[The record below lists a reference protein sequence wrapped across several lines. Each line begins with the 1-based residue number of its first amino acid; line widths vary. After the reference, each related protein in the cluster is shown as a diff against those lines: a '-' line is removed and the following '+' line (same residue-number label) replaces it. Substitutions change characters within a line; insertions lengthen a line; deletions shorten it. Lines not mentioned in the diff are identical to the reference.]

1 MELKKVKIAAV
12 IIPEVRARA
21 KLTEEQKEFLHASKE
36 KYGTLTFPVVRPAPQ
51 GKYELIDGE
60 NRLLEDEKKGL
71 KECEVLVTKMDD
83 KDASMANLLLNVARG
98 TQDPIG
104 AAQSLKKALDSGADI
119 EDMAKVTGHTAQW
132 VKKTVALLDL
142 PERYQDA
149 LEQGELKVGHVDE
162 VMRLTTPEEMD
173 AALQTTMK
181 LKWSAGVLKNYVD
194 NRLYDLKVASEHGDN
209 DILSAPPLPDQRESM
224 ARYRQCM
231 ICSRMVD
238 ASQIRLPTMC
248 EDCYRLARYCVDQ
261 AGEPT
266 KAMDEIFKAL
276 DFMRSY
282 QRFEGVRNTSASVT
296 PPLKGTE
303 QPPE

>member
-1 MELKKVKIAAV
+1 MELKKVKIDA
-12 IIPEVRARA
+12 ITIPEQRARSR
-21 KLTEEQKEFLHASKE
+21 LTEEQKEFLAASKE
-36 KYGTLTFPVVRPAPQ
+36 KYGTLTFPVVRELSK

-60 NRLLEDEKKGL
+60 NRLKEDIAKEV
-71 KECEVLVTKMDD
+71 KECDVLVTSMDD

-104 AAQSLKKALDSGADI
+104 AAISLKKALDAGSSLD
-119 EDMAKVTGHTAQW
+119 EMAKVTGHTSTW
-132 VKKTVALLDL
+132 VKKTVALLEL

-149 LEQGELKVGHVDE
+149 LEKGELKVGHVDE
-162 VMRLTTPEEMD
+162 VMRLPTPEEMD

-181 LKWSAGVLKNYVD
+181 LKWSSSVLKNYID
-194 NRLYDLKVASEHGDN
+194 NRLYDLKVASEHGDG

-261 AGEPT
+261 AGEPS

-282 QRFEGVRNTSASVT
+282 QRFEGMRNTSQSTT
-296 PPLKGTE
+296 PPTE
-303 QPPE
+303 GKEPPPE

>member
-1 MELKKVKIAAV
+1 MKVESIEV
-12 IIPEVRARA
+12 PDVRARS

-36 KYGTLTFPVVRPAPQ
+36 KYGTLTFPVVRPAGK

-60 NRLLEDEKKGL
+60 NRLLADKA
-71 KECEVLVTKMDD
+71 KEVKEIEVLVTEMDD

-104 AAQSLKKALDSGADI
+104 AAQSLKKALDSGASI
-119 EDMAKVTGHTAQW
+119 EEMAHVTGHTEIW

-142 PERYQDA
+142 PQRYRDA
-149 LEQGELKVGHVDE
+149 LEKGELKVGHVDE
-162 VMRLTTPEEMD
+162 VMRLPTPEEMD
-173 AALQTTMK
+173 AALQTVLK
-181 LKWSAGVLKNYVD
+181 LKWSTSVLKNYVD
-194 NRLYDLKVASEHGDN
+194 NRLYDLKVASEHGDT
-209 DILSAPPLPDQRESM
+209 DILSAPPLPEQRETM

-248 EDCYRLARYCVDQ
+248 EDCYRLARYCIDQ
-261 AGEPT
+261 AGDPV

-276 DFMRSY
+276 DFYRSY
-282 QRFEGVRNTSASVT
+282 QRFESMRNASQGIT
-296 PPLKGTE
+296 PSTQGTE
-303 QPPE
+303 QPQE

>member
-1 MELKKVKIAAV
+1 MKIDAIA
-12 IIPEVRARA
+12 IPDVRARSR
-21 KLTEEQKEFLHASKE
+21 LTEEQREFLHASKE
-36 KYGTLTFPVVRPAPQ
+36 KYGTLTFPVVRSTSS
-51 GKYELIDGE
+51 GKFELIDGE
-60 NRLLEDEKKGL
+60 NRLLEDREKGV
-71 KECEVLVTKMDD
+71 KEIEVLVTEMDV

-104 AAQSLKKALDSGADI
+104 AAQSMQKALDSGASV
-119 EDMAKVTGHTAQW
+119 EEMAQVTGHTAQW
-132 VKKTVALLDL
+132 VKKTVALLSL

-149 LEQGELKVGHVDE
+149 LEKGELKVGHIDE
-162 VMRLTTPEEMD
+162 VMKLPTPEEMD
-173 AALQTTMK
+173 AALQTVMK
-181 LKWSAGVLKNYVD
+181 LKWSASVVKNYVD
-194 NRLYDLKVASEHGDN
+194 NRLYDLQIASERGDT
-209 DILSAPPLPDQRESM
+209 DILSAPPLPQQRESM

-238 ASQIRLPTMC
+238 SSQIRLPTMC

-282 QRFEGVRNTSASVT
+282 QRFEGIRSTSHSTT
-296 PPLKGTE
+296 PSLKGTE
-303 QPPE
+303 EPPG